1 MEFTV
6 QKECR
11 ASNELLRGY
20 LVGRFSVP
28 SQIFEFYLKKLKELL
43 FLKLCTLRVYMYLK
57 PYLPEGHVKQYGV
70 LIEPLNF

>member
-11 ASNELLRGY
+11 ASNELFRGY

-43 FLKLCTLRVYMYLK
+43 FLKLCTLRVY
-57 PYLPEGHVKQYGV
+57 
-70 LIEPLNF
+70 ICT